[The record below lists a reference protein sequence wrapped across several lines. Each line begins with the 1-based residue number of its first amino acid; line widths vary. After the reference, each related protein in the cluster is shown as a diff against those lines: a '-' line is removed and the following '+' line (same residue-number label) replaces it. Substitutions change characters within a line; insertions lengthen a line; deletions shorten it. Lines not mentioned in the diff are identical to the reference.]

1 MKTILLILSLLFS
14 FQVFALDWYDLE
26 LDDQFSLDKDIHFEK
41 ENVVFKKGDGFK
53 LYDVV
58 SLPINVQIYQ
68 FEVLNCPGPDI
79 TTEMILIDP
88 TTKASDPSVGV
99 QLAESCSLEVYVE
112 TKDLFTKSLFL
123 K

>member
-1 MKTILLILSLLFS
+1 MKAILLFLTLLFS
-14 FQVFALDWYDLE
+14 AQVFALDWYDLE
-26 LDDQFSLDKDIHFEK
+26 LEDKLSLDKEIRFEK
-41 ENVVFKKGDGFK
+41 ENVIFKKGDGFK

-58 SLPINVQIYQ
+58 TLPMNVQIYL

-79 TTEMILIDP
+79 TTDMILIDP
-88 TTKASDPSVGV
+88 TSKAGDPSVGV
-99 QLAESCSLEVYVE
+99 QLAESCSMEVYVE

>member
-1 MKTILLILSLLFS
+1 MKTFLFSLTLLFS

-26 LDDQFSLDKDIHFEK
+26 LEDKVTLEK
-41 ENVVFKKGDGFK
+41 EINFSKEDITLKAGDGFK
-53 LYDVV
+53 LYDIIT
-58 SLPINVQIYQ
+58 LPINVQIYQ

-79 TTEMILIDP
+79 TTDMIIIDP
-88 TTKASDPSVGV
+88 SKAAGDPSVGV
-99 QLAESCSLEVYVE
+99 QLSESCSLDVFVE